1 LGIAFAPRN
10 SLIPGGTGDVQPEW
24 DRPANTRNAAARD
37 WVCWTQAAICIAVF
51 IIALWAGR
59 NVNPLNPDTPSY
71 LYFDPSRSVGY
82 PAFLWLLKLLTGHV
96 AAAVPAQ
103 MAVLAL
109 SLFLL
114 GRSFH
119 DLVGR
124 RRLSLFFQILLV
136 SSPDLWR
143 FSAELMTEAL
153 ATASV
158 ALWCA
163 QLLSL
168 IKRPSQRG
176 RLLLAF
182 ISAGGMLVRPSL
194 AVLFAGSALAAL
206 LLKSRWQR
214 TSAVA
219 ALVPIGLAAY
229 LLTPLAL
236 LIVHGSPIATSPIA
250 RGVLQHT
257 LFCDGIATLGD
268 ADADADFVDRDSA
281 DVRHYVDSA
290 PADVGLGL
298 QHLYSAPLRFDSII
312 PALGRLHNFHA
323 GWQTDPILTRVTRE
337 RVLANPGCYA
347 ESVLRNY
354 WELATQASLHVG
366 AEGRTVD
373 QFLATHPPLRIASVP
388 LLPSDSQELR
398 RAAAELDVAPP
409 GEHPAIGHFGTKG
422 SPLLLLLGRA
432 LYGATALLGFAA
444 LAALIVRRGTRHRTL
459 VAMAA
464 MGLVFHALF
473 LGTAAVELS
482 LIRYT
487 IPAWP
492 IVCTVLIMAFAA
504 LRLRNQSSA
513 TSSILGTANA
523 HHSPPNSDT
532 AAAIPNALP

>member
-10 SLIPGGTGDVQPEW
+10 SLIPGGTGDLGPEW
-24 DRPANTRNAAARD
+24 QRPIGSEAARARD
-37 WVCWTQAAICIAVF
+37 AIIWVQAGICLIALG
-51 IIALWAGR
+51 IALWATR
-59 NVNPLNPDTPSY
+59 NISPLNRDTPSY
-71 LYFDPSRSVGY
+71 LYFDPSRTVGY

-96 AAAVPAQ
+96 TTAIPAQ

-109 SLFLL
+109 SLFAL
-114 GRSFH
+114 GRSVH
-119 DLVGR
+119 RLVGR
-124 RRLSLFFQILLV
+124 PRVSLLFQILLV

-168 IKRPSQRG
+168 IKRPSLRG
-176 RLLLAF
+176 HLLLAF
-182 ISAGGMLVRPSL
+182 ISAAGMLVRPSL
-194 AVLFAGSALAAL
+194 AVLFAGAALAAL
-206 LLKSRWQR
+206 LLESPRQR
-214 TSAVA
+214 TAAAV
-219 ALVPIGLAAY
+219 LIPIGLGAY
-229 LLTPLAL
+229 LLTPIML
-236 LIVHGSPIATSPIA
+236 LVVHGSPVTTSPVA

-257 LFCDGIATLGD
+257 LFCDGIAPTG
-268 ADADADFVDRDSA
+268 DADADFVDRDSA
-281 DVRHYVDSA
+281 DVRYYVESA
-290 PADVGLGL
+290 PTGVGIAL

-312 PALGRLHNFHA
+312 PALGRLHNFQA
-323 GWQTDPILTRVTRE
+323 GWQTDPILTRVARE

-354 WELATQASLHVG
+354 WQLATQASLHVG

-373 QFLATHPPLRIASVP
+373 QFLATHPPVRIASVP

-398 RAAAELDVAPP
+398 RAAEELHVAAP
-409 GEHPAIGHFGTKG
+409 GSRMPGGHFGAKT
-422 SPLLLLLGRA
+422 SPLLLLIGRA
-432 LYGATALLGFAA
+432 LYGATALFGFAA
-444 LAALIVRRGTRHRTL
+444 LTLLALRSGRGRNR
-459 VAMAA
+459 VAIAA

-492 IVCTVLIMAFAA
+492 MVCTMLLMAFAG

-513 TSSILGTANA
+513 TSSIFGTPITHQIAPSA
-523 HHSPPNSDT
+523 AT
-532 AAAIPNALP
+532 AAVR